1 MTRPT
6 RALRR
11 LSLPGAALAVSLL
24 AGCGAGQIA
33 ETAEKEPSIQGV
45 NLMTDNGEYAVR
57 GLLIEFPGADGY
69 RAGADALLSAVIYN
83 DSKDAVTVTV
93 TTQDARDIVI
103 VDAVRPIPPR
113 SDTSAARSPT
123 IASPAATDA
132 SPALGSPGD
141 ATPDQRTEP
150 ARIDLPPLS
159 FVRFNAQAGR
169 HFQLLDLDESLR
181 SGQNA
186 TVTFDFGNGQRIT
199 GPAPVAAALTP
210 VPPPPPI
217 VEPEEAETHDG
228 PDHGD

>member
-1 MTRPT
+1 MAG
-6 RALRR
+6 ALRR
-11 LSLPGAALAVSLL
+11 GSLPGAALAVSLL
-24 AGCGAGQIA
+24 AGCGAGQLA

-69 RAGADALLSAVIYN
+69 RAGEDALLSAVIYN
-83 DSKDAVTVTV
+83 DSKDPVTVTV
-93 TTQDARDIVI
+93 TTQEARDIVI
-103 VDAVRPIPPR
+103 VDADQPIPSR
-113 SDTSAARSPT
+113 SDTPAPRSPT
-123 IASPAATDA
+123 TASPAATDA
-132 SPALGSPGD
+132 SPTSGGSPGD
-141 ATPDQRTEP
+141 DAPQTGP

-169 HFQLLDLDESLR
+169 YFQLLDLDETLR

-186 TVTFDFGNGQRIT
+186 QVTFDFGNGRRVT

-217 VEPEEAETHDG
+217 IEPEDAETHDG
-228 PDHGD
+228 ADHDD